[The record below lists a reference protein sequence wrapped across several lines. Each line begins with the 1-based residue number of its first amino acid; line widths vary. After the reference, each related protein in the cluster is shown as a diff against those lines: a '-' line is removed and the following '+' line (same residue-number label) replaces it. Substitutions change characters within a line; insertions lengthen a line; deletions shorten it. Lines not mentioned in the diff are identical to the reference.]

1 MLHEMKGLAKTVM
14 VGHSPTRGRVELA
27 RFADGSW
34 AIRQGGPTIGVWEPE
49 EWLEC
54 FRVFGMLAGL
64 RVPPHLPADA
74 TTTTTALTRQGGEH
88 DTAGGAWN

>member
-1 MLHEMKGLAKTVM
+1 MLLHEMKGVATTVM
-14 VGHSPTRGRVELA
+14 VGHSATRGRVELA

-49 EWLEC
+49 EWAEC

-64 RVPPHLPADA
+64 SVPTGLWPDA
-74 TTTTTALTRQGGEH
+74 TTALE
-88 DTAGGAWN
+88 DTAWGGRWN